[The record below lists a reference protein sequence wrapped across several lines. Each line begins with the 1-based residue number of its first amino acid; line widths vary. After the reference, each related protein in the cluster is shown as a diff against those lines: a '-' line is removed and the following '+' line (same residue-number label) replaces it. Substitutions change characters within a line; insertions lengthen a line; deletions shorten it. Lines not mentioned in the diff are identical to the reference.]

1 VRNGCRWP
9 RRRGRNRR
17 RTACP
22 RRAGGRRRI
31 VTRIL
36 VDLLFHTGRKGG
48 MESYV
53 RELYPRL
60 GSLRP
65 DLEFVGLASTELAA
79 AGAPWFPGELVASG
93 RSGED
98 RVAWARGEV
107 LDVSRHAARIDADL
121 VHAPANLGP
130 LRSRTPV
137 VLTVHDL
144 LPFRHPE
151 YVPGP
156 YAPVLR
162 WMIRGAAR
170 AARRVLTVSESTAR
184 DLADL
189 LGLDRTRID
198 VVPLAGGA
206 AGATTGAAADVH
218 RSDDL
223 VLAIGNRM
231 PHKNF
236 IALLEAVA
244 LVPAERRPRVVVTG
258 SHDADPLAPEVRRLG
273 LDERVRLE
281 RWVAPAELERLY
293 AEAALFAFPT
303 RFEGFGLPLIEAMAR
318 GVPVVASDLPVLREV
333 GGDAARWV
341 DPDDHLALSRAIDSL
356 LSDPIE
362 RERMSRAGLERAAR
376 FSWERTARGTLESFE
391 RALAG

>member
-1 VRNGCRWP
+1 
-9 RRRGRNRR
+9 
-17 RTACP
+17 
-22 RRAGGRRRI
+22 
-31 VTRIL
+31 VTRVL
-36 VDLLFHTGRKGG
+36 VDLLFVTGRKGG

-60 GSLRP
+60 GALRP
-65 DLEFVGLASTELAA
+65 EFEFIGLASTELVDT
-79 AGAPWFPGELVASG
+79 GAPWFPGELVASG

-98 RVAWARGEV
+98 RISWARGEL
-107 LDVSRHAARIDADL
+107 LDVSRHATRLGADL

-130 LRSRTPV
+130 VRSGTPV

-151 YVPGP
+151 FVPGP
-156 YAPVLR
+156 YSPVLR

-170 AARRVLTVSESTAR
+170 ASRRLLTVSESTAD
-184 DLADL
+184 DLVAL
-189 LGLDRTRID
+189 LGIDRERID

-206 AGATTGAAADVH
+206 SADDGGIPARAA

-236 IALLEAVA
+236 VAILEAVA
-244 LVPAERRPRVVVTG
+244 LLPADRRPRVVVTG
-258 SHDADPLAPEVRRLG
+258 SHDDDPLAPEVRRLG
-273 LDERVRLE
+273 LEDRVELAG
-281 RWVAPAELERLY
+281 WVAPDELERLY
-293 AEAALFAFPT
+293 ADAALFAFPT

-333 GGDAARWV
+333 GGDAARWF
-341 DPDDHLALSRAIDSL
+341 DPDDAAALARAIDEL
-356 LSDPIE
+356 LADPAE
-362 RERMSRAGLERAAR
+362 RERMSRAGLERSAR
-376 FSWERTARGTLESFE
+376 FSWARTAHGTLASFE
-391 RALAG
+391 RAIAG

>member
-1 VRNGCRWP
+1 
-9 RRRGRNRR
+9 
-17 RTACP
+17 
-22 RRAGGRRRI
+22 
-31 VTRIL
+31 
-36 VDLLFHTGRKGG
+36 

-60 GSLRP
+60 GALRP
-65 DLEFVGLASTELAA
+65 DLEFVGLASTELAT

-107 LDVSRHAARIDADL
+107 LDVSRHAARLGADL

-130 LRSRTPV
+130 VRSRTPM

-151 YVPGP
+151 FVPGP

-170 AARRVLTVSESTAR
+170 AARRVLTVSESTA
-184 DLADL
+184 ADL
-189 LGLDRTRID
+189 RALLGVERERID
-198 VVPLAGGA
+198 VVPLAGGTPGA
-206 AGATTGAAADVH
+206 ATGASADAV

-236 IALLEAVA
+236 VALLEAVA
-244 LVPAERRPRVVVTG
+244 LIPADRRPHVVVTG
-258 SHDADPLAPEVRRLG
+258 SHDDDPLAPEVRRLG
-273 LDERVRLE
+273 LEDRVRLE
-281 RWVAPAELERLY
+281 GWVAPDELERLY
-293 AEAALFAFPT
+293 AQAALFAFPT

-318 GVPVVASDLPVLREV
+318 GVPVVASDLPVLREA
-333 GGDAARWV
+333 GGDAARWF
-341 DPDDHLALSRAIDSL
+341 DPDDTAELARTIDEL
-356 LSDPIE
+356 LADRGA
-362 RERMSRAGLERAAR
+362 RERMSRAGLERSAR

-391 RALAG
+391 RALASG

>member
-1 VRNGCRWP
+1 M
-9 RRRGRNRR
+9 
-17 RTACP
+17 
-22 RRAGGRRRI
+22 
-31 VTRIL
+31 TRIL

-60 GSLRP
+60 GELRP
-65 DLEFVGLASTELAA
+65 DLELVGLASTELVE

-98 RVAWARGEV
+98 RVAWARGEL
-107 LDVSRHAARIDADL
+107 LDVARRAARLDADL

-130 LRSRTPV
+130 IRTRTPM

-170 AARRVLTVSESTAR
+170 AARRVLTVSDATAG
-184 DLADL
+184 DLTAL
-189 LGLDRTRID
+189 FGVDRTRID
-198 VVPLAGGA
+198 VVPLASGAPVGEGGR
-206 AGATTGAAADVH
+206 AADTA

-236 IALLEAVA
+236 VALLEAVA
-244 LVPAERRPRVVVTG
+244 LLPVERRPRVVVTG
-258 SHDADPLAPEVRRLG
+258 SHDDDPLAPEVRRLG
-273 LDERVRLE
+273 LEDRVRLE
-281 RWVAPAELERLY
+281 RWVSADELERLY

-303 RFEGFGLPLIEAMAR
+303 RFEGFGLPLIESMAR

-333 GGDAARWV
+333 GGEAARWV
-341 DPDDHLALSRAIDSL
+341 DPDDRAGLARAIDAL
-356 LSDPIE
+356 LGDRAE
-362 RERMSRAGLERAAR
+362 RERMSRAGLARAAG
-376 FSWERTARGTLESFE
+376 FSWERTARGTLDSFE

>member
-1 VRNGCRWP
+1 M
-9 RRRGRNRR
+9 
-17 RTACP
+17 
-22 RRAGGRRRI
+22 
-31 VTRIL
+31 TRIL
-36 VDLLFHTGRKGG
+36 VDLLFLTGRKGG

-65 DLEFVGLASTELAA
+65 DLEFVGLASTELARD
-79 AGAPWFPGELVASG
+79 GAPWFPGELVASG

-98 RVAWARGEV
+98 RIAWARGEV
-107 LDVSRHAARIDADL
+107 FDVSRHAARLRADL

-130 LRSRTPV
+130 VRSRTPV

-151 YVPGP
+151 FVPGP

-162 WMIRGAAR
+162 GMIRGAAR
-170 AARRVLTVSESTAR
+170 AARRVLTVSESTAA
-184 DLADL
+184 DLVDL
-189 LGLDRTRID
+189 LGVDPDRID

-206 AGATTGAAADVH
+206 VAPRDATAGTE

-236 IALLEAVA
+236 VALLEAVA
-244 LVPAERRPRVVVTG
+244 LMPADRRPRVVVTG
-258 SHDADPLAPEVRRLG
+258 SHDDDPLAPEVRRLG

-281 RWVAPAELERLY
+281 RWVASDELERLY
-293 AEAALFAFPT
+293 AEAALLVFPT

-333 GGDAARWV
+333 GGDAVAWFPPTDHAALARTLQ
-341 DPDDHLALSRAIDSL
+341 DL
-356 LSDPIE
+356 LSD
-362 RERMSRAGLERAAR
+362 RETRTRMAGQGAAR
-376 FSWERTARGTLESFE
+376 ATGYSWDRTAMGTLASFD
-391 RALAG
+391 RALDS